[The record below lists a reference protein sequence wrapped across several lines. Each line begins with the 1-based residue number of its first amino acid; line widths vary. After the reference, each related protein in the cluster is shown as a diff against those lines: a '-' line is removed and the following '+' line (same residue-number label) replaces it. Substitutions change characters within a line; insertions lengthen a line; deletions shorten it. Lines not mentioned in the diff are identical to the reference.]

1 MIKKLVYGLAIIAGL
16 VSCNDD
22 YTDWASPQ
30 SNDSKEPVDKIAFTV
45 EPAVSAID
53 FVVETAENIQLF
65 TTSLQDGQVS
75 EYALTLSAE
84 GKDKTAALSATAAGM
99 VASTDLANA
108 VAAIY
113 GKSPEERTV
122 AVEVAADVTV
132 KTEDGSVITK
142 KKASPFTLKVKLNTP
157 LEYFLVGDVT
167 SWADKSAKCMLYPQ
181 GDKKYAYTTDFTKT
195 ENGVQTAG
203 NLKIWLGAD
212 IGNWDNCYGAESDGD
227 NTVSGKLVSVNAGAI
242 ACPEVGKF
250 YKLEVDFSTNEYA
263 WAELTDQAPKSY
275 THISLI
281 GEYND
286 WDTAGSEKDL
296 EQITPHN
303 WYIAGFEPGKDGKL
317 KLRADHKW
325 DISWGAATD
334 NVTIADKNYLS
345 LTTTNSKDIIVP
357 NGKYNVF
364 FNDITGEVVFQTAE

>member
-132 KTEDGSVITK
+132 KTEDGSIITK

-157 LEYFLVGDVT
+157 LEY
-167 SWADKSAKCMLYPQ
+167 
-181 GDKKYAYTTDFTKT
+181 
-195 ENGVQTAG
+195 
-203 NLKIWLGAD
+203 
-212 IGNWDNCYGAESDGD
+212 
-227 NTVSGKLVSVNAGAI
+227 
-242 ACPEVGKF
+242 
-250 YKLEVDFSTNEYA
+250 
-263 WAELTDQAPKSY
+263 
-275 THISLI
+275 
-281 GEYND
+281 
-286 WDTAGSEKDL
+286 
-296 EQITPHN
+296 
-303 WYIAGFEPGKDGKL
+303 
-317 KLRADHKW
+317 
-325 DISWGAATD
+325 SWGAATD

>member
-142 KKASPFTLKVKLNTP
+142 KKAYP
-157 LEYFLVGDVT
+157 L
-167 SWADKSAKCMLYPQ
+167 
-181 GDKKYAYTTDFTKT
+181 
-195 ENGVQTAG
+195 
-203 NLKIWLGAD
+203 
-212 IGNWDNCYGAESDGD
+212 
-227 NTVSGKLVSVNAGAI
+227 
-242 ACPEVGKF
+242 
-250 YKLEVDFSTNEYA
+250 
-263 WAELTDQAPKSY
+263 AELK
-275 THISLI
+275 
-281 GEYND
+281 
-286 WDTAGSEKDL
+286 
-296 EQITPHN
+296 
-303 WYIAGFEPGKDGKL
+303 
-317 KLRADHKW
+317 
-325 DISWGAATD
+325 
-334 NVTIADKNYLS
+334 
-345 LTTTNSKDIIVP
+345 
-357 NGKYNVF
+357 
-364 FNDITGEVVFQTAE
+364 

>member
-132 KTEDGSVITK
+132 KTEDGSIITK

-227 NTVSGKLVSVNAGAI
+227 NAVSGKLVNFI
-242 ACPEVGKF
+242 NW
-250 YKLEVDFSTNEYA
+250 KLTFLQTNM
-263 WAELTDQAPKSY
+263 LGQ
-275 THISLI
+275 
-281 GEYND
+281 N
-286 WDTAGSEKDL
+286 
-296 EQITPHN
+296 
-303 WYIAGFEPGKDGKL
+303 
-317 KLRADHKW
+317 
-325 DISWGAATD
+325 
-334 NVTIADKNYLS
+334 
-345 LTTTNSKDIIVP
+345 
-357 NGKYNVF
+357 
-364 FNDITGEVVFQTAE
+364 